1 MDDIDKRIIFQ
12 LDSDCR
18 MTYQKLAD
26 KLGITAT
33 AVKKRVMKLVD
44 QGVIDRFMATLN
56 FKMIDSDLLLALVQT
71 DGSEFEEDFIEELG
85 NQPLVVQV
93 SPIVCGTGGFYAVFA
108 VTSGL
113 SGLSDFGTYIRTLDP
128 VKNSDIHVLL
138 YPGGKKVVLTK
149 TQLRVLKY
157 LVDNPRMSIVEIAEQ
172 SGMTARRI
180 RRTIEELQD
189 GEGVLFS
196 VLWNL
201 GIGGLTEV
209 LLQIEWDEKTAN
221 HELVIDWLKKNYPLE
236 YWSPFIS
243 AAFPVI
249 FARFVVEKLETIE
262 LIAREV
268 KRAPFVKSL
277 STLVFYSNYIF
288 DWPGVTELRRLF
300 ENEL

>member
-1 MDDIDKRIIFQ
+1 M
-12 LDSDCR
+12 
-18 MTYQKLAD
+18 AD

-33 AVKKRVMKLVD
+33 AVKKRVMKLLER
-44 QGVIDRFMATLN
+44 GVIDCFMTTLN
-56 FKMIDSDLLLALVQT
+56 FKMIDSDLLFALVQT

-85 NQPLVVQV
+85 SQPFVVQV
-93 SPIVCGTGGFYAVFA
+93 SPIVCGTGGLYAVFA

-113 SGLSDFGTYIRTLDP
+113 SGLSDFGTFIRTLNL

-138 YPGGKKVVLTK
+138 YPGGKKVTLTK
-149 TQLRVLKY
+149 TQLRVLKF

-180 RRTIEELQD
+180 RRTIDELQE

-209 LLQIEWDEKTAN
+209 LLQIEWDEKTTN
-221 HELVIDWLKKNYPLE
+221 HETVIDWLKKNYPLE

-268 KRAPFVKSL
+268 KRQPFVKSL
-277 STLVFYSNYIF
+277 STLVFYSNYLF

-300 ENEL
+300 ESEL

>member
-26 KLGITAT
+26 KLDITAT
-33 AVKKRVMKLVD
+33 AVKKRVTKLLER
-44 QGVIDRFMATLN
+44 GVIDRFITSLN
-56 FKMIDSDLLLALVQT
+56 FKMIDSDLLLAIVQT

-85 NQPLVVQV
+85 SQPYVVQV
-93 SPIVCGTGGFYAVFA
+93 SPIACGKGGLYAVFA

-113 SGLSDFGTYIRTLDP
+113 SGLSDFGTFIRTLNP
-128 VKNSDIHVLL
+128 VRNSDIHVLL
-138 YPGGKKVVLTK
+138 YPGGKKVTLTK
-149 TQLRVLKY
+149 TQLRVLKC

-180 RRTIEELQD
+180 RRTIEELQE

-196 VLWNL
+196 VFWNL

-221 HELVIDWLKKNYPLE
+221 HEIVIDWLRKKYPLE
-236 YWSPFIS
+236 FWSPFIS

-249 FARFVVEKLETIE
+249 YARFVVEKLETIE

-268 KRAPFVKSL
+268 KRLPFVTSL
-277 STLVFYSNYIF
+277 STLIFYSNYLF
-288 DWPGVTELRRLF
+288 DWPGVTELKRLF

>member
-18 MTYQKLAD
+18 MTYQKMAD

-44 QGVIDRFMATLN
+44 QGVIDRFMTTLN

>member
-1 MDDIDKRIIFQ
+1 
-12 LDSDCR
+12 